1 MAQICSVEQRVL
13 LYLDHD
19 MVFIP
24 INIQGTHWYLIVIN
38 ARNMEIQVLDSLGTS
53 QDRKDLTDSRV
64 VDFGKLPK
72 YHQDPTAEEL
82 AKTLDCWPSMN
93 YYITGCR
100 YVSSYA
106 MEIHECHTLF
116 VIDHV
121 KKHVTFIDFTP
132 TQDWYKHIP
141 YRSHAGWCQ
150 RHIQTPKQRSIDQ
163 SKLVGQNISCS
174 TTTTMDKAYV
184 AVLSFAFLFV
194 IHYLVGRAGR
204 KGNGKGKGTQRL
216 PPSPPAVPFLG
227 HLHLVKTPFHEALA
241 GLAARHGPVFSM
253 RMGSRRA
260 LVVSS
265 PDCAKECFTEHDV
278 AFANRPRFA
287 TQDLVSFG
295 GAALA
300 AASYGPYWRNL
311 RRVAT
316 VQLLSAH
323 RVACMSAVVA
333 AEVRAMARRMGR
345 AAAAAP
351 GGAARVQLK
360 RRLFEVSLS
369 VLMETIARTKTSRA
383 EADADSDMSPEAH
396 EFKQIVDEIVPHLGT
411 ANLWDY
417 LPVLRWLDVFGVRNK
432 ITAAK
437 SEPEVY
443 TDTMIMAL
451 CGDPDEFRP
460 ERFEDGKA
468 EGRLLMPFGMGRRK
482 CPGETLALR
491 TISLVLGTLIQCFD
505 WDRVD
510 GHEIDMAA
518 GGGLTL
524 PKAVPLEAT
533 CKPRAA
539 MRHLLLEL

>member
-1 MAQICSVEQRVL
+1 MC
-13 LYLDHD
+13 
-19 MVFIP
+19 
-24 INIQGTHWYLIVIN
+24 
-38 ARNMEIQVLDSLGTS
+38 
-53 QDRKDLTDSRV
+53 
-64 VDFGKLPK
+64 
-72 YHQDPTAEEL
+72 
-82 AKTLDCWPSMN
+82 
-93 YYITGCR
+93 
-100 YVSSYA
+100 
-106 MEIHECHTLF
+106 
-116 VIDHV
+116 
-121 KKHVTFIDFTP
+121 
-132 TQDWYKHIP
+132 
-141 YRSHAGWCQ
+141 SHAGWCQ

-432 ITAAK
+432 ITAAVGRRDAFLRRLIDAERRRLDDGGGDSDSDKKSMIAVLLSLQK

-451 CGDPDEFRP
+451 CGVSFFPSSTSFS
-460 ERFEDGKA
+460 ER
-468 EGRLLMPFGMGRRK
+468 
-482 CPGETLALR
+482 
-491 TISLVLGTLIQCFD
+491 SFD
-505 WDRVD
+505 
-510 GHEIDMAA
+510 
-518 GGGLTL
+518 
-524 PKAVPLEAT
+524 
-533 CKPRAA
+533 KPSDVTSS
-539 MRHLLLEL
+539 